1 MAVNLNSDIG
11 AGDGTNAAPDAAGR
25 IVNLSVKV
33 STHRYIFGHRDNLLG
48 ADLDTQLAAFAV
60 VLIYR
65 DSRHLL
71 SLPSLPRLQ
80 QKTIELKHRHV
91 ERLRVDSL

>member
-1 MAVNLNSDIG
+1 MNLNSDIG
-11 AGDGTNAAPDAAGR
+11 AGDGANAAPDAAGR

-33 STHRYIFGHRDNLLG
+33 STHRNIFRHRDNLLG
-48 ADLDTQLAAFAV
+48 ADLDTQLASFAV
-60 VLIYR
+60 ILVYR

-71 SLPSLPRLQ
+71 SLPSFPRLQ

>member
-33 STHRYIFGHRDNLLG
+33 SAHRYIFRHRDNLLG
-48 ADLDTQLAAFAV
+48 TDLDTQLAAFAV
-60 VLIYR
+60 VLVYR
-65 DSRHLL
+65 NSRHFAI
-71 SLPSLPRLQ
+71 SSVSPTASAENDRA
-80 QKTIELKHRHV
+80 
-91 ERLRVDSL
+91 